1 MSRRAALPFF
11 FLFVLLAPTALPA
24 QGWTVDLSAGRA
36 VERAASELDSDN
48 LMLGLRR
55 AGALWAYLQGGV
67 PVSGGAPAWGALGSG
82 TRLGQRAGVDVAVH
96 AFGYGAWE
104 ESPAG
109 GGATVEALPMLSRRG
124 AVLGAEVRS
133 GVVLFARSSSLETVR
148 RAAWH
153 SDARLS
159 AEPADGV
166 TLALEG
172 RVLRVAEGG
181 FPYMGATAEITRE
194 RGSAWAFAGRWIADS
209 LPVLHG
215 EPRTG
220 AVGRAGVG
228 AALRLPHAMELGL
241 SWQSEGGDPVYGS
254 LPRRSWSVR
263 LSRALGG
270 VPVGRAAGGALPLPP
285 VVAGGEVEIRIR
297 AGEASGAPSVLGD
310 FSGWEPVAMVLE
322 GDFWVARL
330 RVPPGTYHYGFRT
343 AGGEWFL
350 PESHPMRVDD
360 GMGGTSAVLVVPGM

>member
-1 MSRRAALPFF
+1 MSRRAALP
-11 FLFVLLAPTALPA
+11 LLLLVLLAPTALPA
-24 QGWTVDLSAGRA
+24 QGWTVDLSAGHA

-67 PVSGGAPAWGALGSG
+67 PVSGASPAWGALGGG
-82 TRLGQRAGVDVAVH
+82 TRLGEGVGADLAVH
-96 AFGYGAWE
+96 GFGYGAWE

-109 GGATVEALPMLSRRG
+109 GGATLEALPLLSRRG
-124 AVLGAEVRS
+124 GGIGAEVRS
-133 GVVLFARSSSLETVR
+133 GVVLYARSSSMETVR
-148 RAAWH
+148 RAAWQ
-153 SDARLS
+153 SDAHLS
-159 AEPADGV
+159 AEPDAGV
-166 TLALEG
+166 TLSLEG

-181 FPYMGATAEITRE
+181 FPYVGAAAEIARE
-194 RGSAWAFAGRWIADS
+194 RGSVWAFAGRWLADS

-220 AVGRAGVG
+220 AVGRAGAG
-228 AALRLPHAMELGL
+228 ASLRLPSAMELAV

-270 VPVGRAAGGALPLPP
+270 GSVTRVAGGALPLPP
-285 VVAGGEVEIRIR
+285 VVTGGEVEIRIR
-297 AGEASGAPSVLGD
+297 AREAGGAPSLLGD
-310 FSGWEPVAMVLE
+310 FSEWEPVAMVRE
-322 GDFWVARL
+322 GEFWVARL

-360 GMGGTSAVLVVPGM
+360 GLGGVSAVLVVPGV